1 MWHFK
6 DKNVAKVYN
15 KVKLAEFIG
24 LSPDTLRRIINGKQ
38 DCSKLVAYC
47 ITKTLNQDAEI
58 GDYFYKRGE

>member
-1 MWHFK
+1 MWHFR
-6 DKNVAKVYN
+6 DKELAKMYN
-15 KVKLAEFIG
+15 KTKLADFIG

-58 GDYFYKRGE
+58 EEYFYKKGV